1 MHSEVQLYFR
11 KAKEEHLE
19 DMHMLRSK
27 ILSALPEAKEGFE
40 YGFPVYYMDG
50 EPLVGYAGRQ
60 KGLMFYVMDPNIV
73 AAYHEE
79 LTTRITGK
87 TCIIIKE
94 NSETSKQTILRCID
108 NMLTDLMNKHVM

>member
-19 DMHMLRSK
+19 DMHMLRTK
-27 ILSALPEAKEGFE
+27 ILSALPGAKEGFE
-40 YGFPVYYMDG
+40 YGFPVYYLDG
-50 EPLVGYAGRQ
+50 ELQVGYAGRQ

-73 AAYHEE
+73 AAYHED
-79 LTTRITGK
+79 LATRITGK

-94 NSETSKQTILRCID
+94 TSQISKQTILRCID
-108 NMLTDLMNKHVM
+108 HMLEDLMKKHVL

>member
-19 DMHMLRSK
+19 DMHMLRTK
-27 ILSALPEAKEGFE
+27 ILSALPGAKEGFE
-40 YGFPVYYMDG
+40 YGFPVYYLDG
-50 EPLVGYAGRQ
+50 ELLAGYAGRQ

-73 AAYHEE
+73 AAYHED
-79 LTTRITGK
+79 LATRITGK

-94 NSETSKQTILRCID
+94 TSQTSKQTILRCID
-108 NMLTDLMNKHVM
+108 HMLEDLMKKHVL

>member
-19 DMHMLRSK
+19 DMHMLRTK
-27 ILSALPEAKEGFE
+27 ILTALPGAKEGFE
-40 YGFPVYYMDG
+40 YGFPVYYLDG
-50 EPLVGYAGRQ
+50 ELQVGYAGRQ

-73 AAYHEE
+73 AAYHED
-79 LTTRITGK
+79 LATRITGK

-94 NSETSKQTILRCID
+94 TSQTSKQTILRCID
-108 NMLTDLMNKHVM
+108 HMLEDLMKKYVL